1 MDRQSTIYN
10 YFNFLNKNGIDIVDN
25 HASCENISDLSSD
38 NSLKLVRINNNL
50 YFALEIEKVANERVY
65 NKFFSILD
73 NKFVQ
78 TNSQCKI
85 EAFKRNKN
93 NPCFLIKKNENDCL
107 LKEFMEDECISVQ
120 ERVNL
125 CKKVVILICDLF
137 YQMKTIDDKANL
149 FGLCTDS
156 FIYNKDSKTLKVIY
170 YGFESA
176 LVESGYPVDELK
188 RRVLNY
194 CPKEIIMSVFARI
207 NGEKLSTYIVGAILL
222 EILSGIVPWQEKNYD
237 AVKNFITVGSE
248 TVYLNVQSEFEE
260 FIRNNLGNSGESEC
274 NSLIFQISQIIEL
287 STEPDAEKRTLTLT
301 ELKEKVTKLLSDSDL
316 VGCDLCEQV
325 REKANYY
332 CTETSHFYCEICR
345 KKYKSQSNFEF
356 ISIDEFR
363 INKYDKQLVTSF
375 NCVKNLALKNFS
387 DINNEIRRNKEEMTS
402 RKKRMIEKTV
412 EDLYS
417 YIEKLNDFKNKF
429 QEESLKRLEVE
440 NQFYDDILLV
450 NQNAENYKTELT
462 NKYRESLESIKNMDN
477 DVEKDYR
484 LLRKNYFTAREI
496 EEKLMKF
503 QNEVFSNYYG
513 GYEAIHILF
522 NDINNHFSDFTSKIG
537 SFFEKTFTSNLQN
550 FDSGFNVNHNNTLD
564 EYKNNYLYYVK
575 DDNFEESQNDEKTIE
590 HHQKLYSTIVR
601 ADMITLNEE
610 AVKQNIKNRSQN
622 N

>member
-1 MDRQSTIYN
+1 
-10 YFNFLNKNGIDIVDN
+10 
-25 HASCENISDLSSD
+25 
-38 NSLKLVRINNNL
+38 
-50 YFALEIEKVANERVY
+50 
-65 NKFFSILD
+65 
-73 NKFVQ
+73 
-78 TNSQCKI
+78 
-85 EAFKRNKN
+85 
-93 NPCFLIKKNENDCL
+93 
-107 LKEFMEDECISVQ
+107 
-120 ERVNL
+120 
-125 CKKVVILICDLF
+125 
-137 YQMKTIDDKANL
+137 
-149 FGLCTDS
+149 
-156 FIYNKDSKTLKVIY
+156 
-170 YGFESA
+170 
-176 LVESGYPVDELK
+176 
-188 RRVLNY
+188 
-194 CPKEIIMSVFARI
+194 
-207 NGEKLSTYIVGAILL
+207 
-222 EILSGIVPWQEKNYD
+222 
-237 AVKNFITVGSE
+237 
-248 TVYLNVQSEFEE
+248 
-260 FIRNNLGNSGESEC
+260 
-274 NSLIFQISQIIEL
+274 
-287 STEPDAEKRTLTLT
+287 
-301 ELKEKVTKLLSDSDL
+301 
-316 VGCDLCEQV
+316 
-325 REKANYY
+325 
-332 CTETSHFYCEICR
+332 
-345 KKYKSQSNFEF
+345 
-356 ISIDEFR
+356 
-363 INKYDKQLVTSF
+363 
-375 NCVKNLALKNFS
+375 
-387 DINNEIRRNKEEMTS
+387 MTS

-412 EDLYS
+412 EDLNS